1 MSLPP
6 ASSASSSASS
16 ALYSQFQLLP
26 PPSRRPLSRTPEDL
40 RCRLPD
46 FTLSDDPVAAL
57 REWARREFFFD
68 LHPGWVHVYVGTACI
83 GALIIIA
90 GCILL
95 LRIYARTFWIARC
108 EWAYSLSPSHRIVAL
123 FLLSATPN
131 LQLTLTS
138 PWPPSRLQCLDG
150 RTAASSFPTRSLAGR
165 WVAEPLACEHAR
177 DPTLLHH
184 HLLLLLLDRY

>member
-108 EWAYSLSPSHRIVAL
+108 ESACFLSPSHRIASHRSAL
-123 FLLSATPN
+123 PSLSH
-131 LQLTLTS
+131 
-138 PWPPSRLQCLDG
+138 
-150 RTAASSFPTRSLAGR
+150 
-165 WVAEPLACEHAR
+165 AEPSAHPQPLLAPLPPAVPR
-177 DPTLLHH
+177 RTYGRIIVPNSLLGWTLGCGGFGM
-184 HLLLLLLDRY
+184 